1 MYVENIP
8 GAAGMIGAQAAARS
22 PPDGYTFYF
31 APASAI
37 SSNMFLYK
45 SVPYDPI
52 TDFAA
57 VAMISDRGPFT
68 ISVQPNLP
76 IRTLPELITYAN
88 THPGAVSYGV
98 DISSGYAV
106 VLGAVLENGR

>member
-1 MYVENIP
+1 
-8 GAAGMIGAQAAARS
+8 MIGAQAAARS

-52 TDFAA
+52 NDFIP
-57 VAMISDRGPFT
+57 VAMICDSGPFA
-68 ISVQPNLP
+68 ISVQPSLP
-76 IRTLPELITYAN
+76 ISTLPDLIAYAKA
-88 THPGAVSYGV
+88 HPGAVSYGV
-98 DISSGYAV
+98 DTSSGYAV
-106 VLGAVLENGR
+106 VLGQVVGKRAMIDWI